1 MNFEIELLIGDFF
14 ELRGLSFT
22 ILYLV
27 YIGSEFE
34 IVRIV

>member
-14 ELRGLSFT
+14 ELRGLT
-22 ILYLV
+22 ILYLI